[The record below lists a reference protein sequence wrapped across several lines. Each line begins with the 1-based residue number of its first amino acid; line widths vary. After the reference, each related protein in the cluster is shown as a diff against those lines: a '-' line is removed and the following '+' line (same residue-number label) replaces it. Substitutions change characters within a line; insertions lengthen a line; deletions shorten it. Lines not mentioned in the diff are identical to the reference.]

1 MSLQRVLDYF
11 KQFNIDDRVQVF
23 DVSSATVALA
33 AEALGCQPCRIAKT
47 LSFDVGEKTILV
59 VAAGDVKIDNN
70 KYKRKFGCKAK
81 MLKPDDA
88 EAKIGHAV
96 GGICPFGVNQG
107 VEVYLD
113 QSLRRFASVFPAC
126 GSSKSAIEL
135 TIDELEKYSNS
146 LGWIDVCKNL

>member
-33 AEALGCQPCRIAKT
+33 AEALGCEPCRIAKT

-70 KYKRKFGCKAK
+70 KYKKKFGCKAK
-81 MLKPDDA
+81 MVKPDAA
-88 EAKIGHAV
+88 ESKIGHAV